1 MQVYLWMYQAKN
13 THVLYNM
20 IMCDPDRV
28 YHTEISDSYKP
39 QGEVLPAAEH
49 APL

>member
-1 MQVYLWMYQAKN
+1 MYQAKN
-13 THVLYNM
+13 THVLYNT

-39 QGEVLPAAEH
+39 QERFYQQLSMLHSESS
-49 APL
+49 